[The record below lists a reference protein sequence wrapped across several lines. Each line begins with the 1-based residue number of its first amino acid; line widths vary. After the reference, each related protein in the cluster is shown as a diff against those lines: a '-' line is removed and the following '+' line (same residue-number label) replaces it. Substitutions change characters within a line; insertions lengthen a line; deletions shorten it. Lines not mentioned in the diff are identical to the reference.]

1 MLAKCR
7 NVIKMNANFF
17 CKYFWKEIVLAYHEL
32 RCIASRSFLNL
43 YLFPW
48 YYGKLFWLQRW
59 FMKIQIKADT
69 NIVILYFLKQ
79 LIKFKNATPVKNTF
93 NWVLSL
99 IRFVCSSSCNM
110 SHTAGLFTIFRKQF
124 VLHPNIFNC
133 MQVGL
138 KIFSNVTFPS
148 ILVVICWIFGGNF
161 VYI

>member
-110 SHTAGLFTIFRKQF
+110 SFDTQLGCLQFLESSLFFTQIFLTVCKSAWKYFQMSHF
-124 VLHPNIFNC
+124 
-133 MQVGL
+133 
-138 KIFSNVTFPS
+138 
-148 ILVVICWIFGGNF
+148 LVF
-161 VYI
+161 